1 MTQSKAAI
9 RREQKQVRR
18 TLSSDARN
26 RATSAILRQ
35 LRNLREYGSARRVAV
50 YFPVG
55 GEIDTSAIC
64 VDLWHRKKTCYLPVL
79 IEKPTINLG
88 FAKFTADSVM
98 SKSSFG
104 IPEPDVPSRDLLP
117 APHLDL
123 VLLPMVAFDR
133 TGNRLGMGGGYYDT
147 ALAFRKNYGHQHRP
161 RLYGLAY
168 AHQEITAV
176 PTEPWDIRLDGV
188 VTENEII
195 FASTS

>member
-9 RREQKQVRR
+9 RREQKQSRR
-18 TLSSDARN
+18 TLSSDVRK
-26 RATSAILRQ
+26 RAASAILRQ
-35 LRNLREYGSARRVAV
+35 LQNLREYGGARRVAV

-64 VDLWHRKKTCYLPVL
+64 VDLWHRKKTCYLPIL
-79 IEKPTINLG
+79 IKKPTINLG

-98 SKSSFG
+98 SENSFG
-104 IPEPDVPSRDLLP
+104 IPEPNIPSKDLLP
-117 APHLDL
+117 AQYLDL

-147 ALAFRKNYGHQHRP
+147 ALAFRKNCGHQRRP

-168 AHQEITAV
+168 AHQEIAAM
-176 PTEPWDIRLDGV
+176 PTESWDIRLDGV

-195 FASTS
+195 ITSVT